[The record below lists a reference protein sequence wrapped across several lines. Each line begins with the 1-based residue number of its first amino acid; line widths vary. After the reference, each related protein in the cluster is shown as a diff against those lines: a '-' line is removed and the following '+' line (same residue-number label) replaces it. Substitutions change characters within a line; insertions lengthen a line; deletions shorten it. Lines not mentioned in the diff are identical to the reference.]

1 MALDQTVKIAFI
13 GGGQMARAMIGG
25 LVAAGH
31 PATNIYVAEP
41 FQAAL
46 DSVSSSFPGVHTSTN
61 NNDAVSFNGEGS
73 NVLVLAVKP
82 QVMKGVAEGI
92 SVALEEHAPVVVSIA
107 AGIRLVDLSRWMSAS
122 FKPDSKQPSIV
133 RVMPNTPALVNEG
146 ASGLFADSTTVSDAQ
161 KDLAFAVCQS
171 FSKMAYWVEKE
182 VVLDIVTGVSGSG
195 PAYFFYLLEA
205 MENAAVELGMPREVA
220 RGLAAQTCLGAG
232 KMALAQLE
240 TDPAILRRNV
250 TSPKGT
256 TEAGIKVFD
265 DLGAKKIM
273 QDVVIAATKRA
284 DELGDILG
292 SQGNVPEKL

>member
-1 MALDQTVKIAFI
+1 MTLDRSTRIAFI

-25 LVAAGH
+25 LTAAGH
-31 PATNIYVAEP
+31 PTSNIFVAEP
-41 FQAAL
+41 FQGAL
-46 DSVSSSFPGVHTSTN
+46 
-61 NNDAVSFNGEGS
+61 DAVSASFAGVSTSTDNTLAVNFNGLGAH
-73 NVLVLAVKP
+73 VVVLAVKP
-82 QVMKGVAEGI
+82 QVLKGVAEGLAN
-92 SVALEEHAPVVVSIA
+92 SLKTHKSVVVSIA
-107 AGIRLVDLSRWMSAS
+107 AGIRIKDLARWL
-122 FKPDSKQPSIV
+122 DWNTIV

-146 ASGLFADSTTVSDAQ
+146 ASGLYADESCTQQQ
-161 KDLAFAVCQS
+161 KDLAFAIAGS

-182 VVLDIVTGVSGSG
+182 VLLDVVTGVSGSG

-232 KMALAQLE
+232 KMALAQLD
-240 TDPAILRRNV
+240 TDPAILRKNV

-265 DLGAKKIM
+265 DLNAKKIM

-292 SQGNVPEKL
+292 SQ

>member
-1 MALDQTVKIAFI
+1 MTEPVVFT

-25 LVAAGH
+25 LVASGH
-31 PATNIYVAEP
+31 SASNIYVAEP

-46 DSVSSSFPGVHTSTN
+46 DSVAASFPGVHVSTN

-82 QVMKGVAEGI
+82 QVLKGVAEGI
-92 SVALEEHAPVVVSIA
+92 SGALEEHAPVVVSIA
-107 AGIRLVDLSRWMSAS
+107 AGIRLADLSRWLSAS
-122 FKPDSKQPSIV
+122 FKPESKRPSIV

-146 ASGLFADSTTVSDAQ
+146 ASGLYAGETVSELQ
-161 KDLAFAVCQS
+161 KDLAFSVCGS

-182 VVLDIVTGVSGSG
+182 VLLDVVTGVSGSG

-240 TDPAILRRNV
+240 TDPAILRKNV

-292 SQGNVPEKL
+292 SQVL